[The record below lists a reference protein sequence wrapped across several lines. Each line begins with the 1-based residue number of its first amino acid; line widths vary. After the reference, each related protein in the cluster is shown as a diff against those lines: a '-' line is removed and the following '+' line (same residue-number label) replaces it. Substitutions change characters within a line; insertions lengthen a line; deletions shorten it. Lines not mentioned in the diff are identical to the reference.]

1 VAAPVSLRAEVWVSE
16 HRISARDAEELAACF
31 TAHARSLFGYACVVT
46 RGDRVLAEDLVQAAF
61 ESAGRAWCTLRCVA
75 EDQRGGWLS
84 ATLVNIAVSSSGR
97 DELLS
102 RLCQQVTEGQ
112 AARFAAEY
120 DAAAGLDR
128 YQGWLRDHAAEDQAG
143 LEAVQAGVAM
153 ALQAGVGG
161 TFAPGPDPGGTGASG
176 RTARRPAP
184 RHAQTFRASVD
195 RDADRAVTALY
206 GSHYRSLVGLATL
219 LVRDESV
226 AEEVVQD
233 SFVAMHSAWPRLADR
248 DRALSYLRQSVARRC
263 RLVLQHRLVPGKLA
277 PGQPDAG
284 PDPVRRTE
292 PSGVIS
298 ALHALPS
305 RQREALVLR
314 YYGGLSEAQIA
325 SVMGISAGAVKTH
338 TARAMAALRSE
349 LSKADD

>member
-1 VAAPVSLRAEVWVSE
+1 MMAPEEPAVPPQRSRFCLVAASAGLRAEVWVSE
-16 HRISARDAEELAACF
+16 QRISARDAEEPE
-31 TAHARSLFGYACVVT
+31 
-46 RGDRVLAEDLVQAAF
+46 DR
-61 ESAGRAWCTLRCVA
+61 
-75 EDQRGGWLS
+75 
-84 ATLVNIAVSSSGR
+84 
-97 DELLS
+97 
-102 RLCQQVTEGQ
+102 
-112 AARFAAEY
+112 
-120 DAAAGLDR
+120 
-128 YQGWLRDHAAEDQAG
+128 AG
-143 LEAVQAGVAM
+143 LEAVQAGVAR
-153 ALQAGVGG
+153 ALQADVGG
-161 TFAPGPDPGGTGASG
+161 IGTLAPGPDPGRADSG
-176 RTARRPAP
+176 RTARRPGP

-263 RLVLQHRLVPGKLA
+263 RWVLQHRPVARKLI
-277 PGQPDAG
+277 PGQPDAAG
-284 PDPVRRTE
+284 QDPIPPTE
-292 PSGVIS
+292 RSGVIS